1 MASTL
6 VRLPASGRVMKDAEV
21 HHVPAKISL
30 DGPAPVSTY
39 FLPAVAEADD
49 KPAAG
54 KSATTG
60 SPTARPSGA
69 ANAGGAEKTAFLRG
83 RALDGVVARL
93 PKGMVGVVVSEAHF
107 ADLSSSRA
115 AAEDSDSSDD
125 EAHDCGGGGGGI
137 DDDGPWDAALQ
148 VDATFSSLSVW

>member
-1 MASTL
+1 
-6 VRLPASGRVMKDAEV
+6 MKDAEV

-39 FLPAVAEADD
+39 FLPAAAETDD

-60 SPTARPSGA
+60 T
-69 ANAGGAEKTAFLRG
+69 
-83 RALDGVVARL
+83 
-93 PKGMVGVVVSEAHF
+93 
-107 ADLSSSRA
+107 
-115 AAEDSDSSDD
+115 AEDSDSSDD

-148 VDATFSSLSVW
+148 VDATFSSLSVWRHDRVPSSGELHQRLARLTGLMGAVHAQA

>member
-6 VRLPASGRVMKDAEV
+6 VRLPASGRVMKGAQV
-21 HHVPAKISL
+21 HHIPAKICV

-39 FLPAVAEADD
+39 FLPAAVERAS
-49 KPAAG
+49 KPAA
-54 KSATTG
+54 SADSTG
-60 SPTARPSGA
+60 ASPASSSSSDA
-69 ANAGGAEKTAFLRG
+69 VKVDGAEKTAFLRG

-93 PKGMVGVVVSEAHF
+93 PDGMVGVVVSEAHF

-125 EAHDCGGGGGGI
+125 ESQDGAAAGGI
-137 DDDGPWDAALQ
+137 NDDGPWDAALQ
-148 VDATFSSLSVW
+148 VDATFGSLTVW